1 MEQYA
6 VYRFFAADN
15 EKIEVRLDFDAITF
29 ELLPV
34 AAQSRPNWTR
44 LDDHPCRCCSLPK
57 ESVFCPS
64 ALGIARFVGAFD
76 SRFSYEKAVVEIET
90 PLRVVLLKSR
100 FQAGMAS
107 LLGLVC
113 ATSGCPAT
121 QFLRPLVRFHFPF
134 ANEQEMLFHIFSAS
148 VLGLSMKSATQG
160 HADRQVIDDLKEK
173 HATLRTVMA
182 NLADRLR
189 PVVKRYA
196 PLNADILLD
205 SFAEIAPDDIE
216 DGLDALRGIFDL

>member
-34 AAQSRPNWTR
+34 AGQSRPNWTR
-44 LDDHPCRCCSLPK
+44 LNDHPCRCCSLPAD
-57 ESVFCPS
+57 SVFCPS

-100 FQAGMAS
+100 FQAGIAS

-113 ATSGCPAT
+113 ATSGCPVT
-121 QFLRPLVRFHFPF
+121 RFLRPLMRFHFPF
-134 ANEQEMLFHIFSAS
+134 ANEQETLFHIFSAS
-148 VLGLSMKSATQG
+148 LLGLYMKNPTLG
-160 HADRQVIDDLKEK
+160 PADRQVFDDVKEK
-173 HATLRTVMA
+173 YATLRSVMA
-182 NLADRLR
+182 DLADRLR

-205 SFAEIAPDDIE
+205 SFAEIAPDNM
-216 DGLDALRGIFDL
+216 DGSLATLQGFFDL